1 MYAITAANGQL
12 GRLVIE
18 VLLETIPAS
27 QIVAI
32 ARSPQKA
39 ADLGSLGIAVREG
52 DYDRPETLASAFAGV
67 SKVLLIS
74 SSEVG
79 WRLPQHKA
87 AIDAA
92 KGAGVGLVAY
102 TSILHADTSPAK
114 LAQEHRATELALIE
128 SGLPHVLLRNGWYNE
143 NFLMALPAVLEHG
156 TLIGSAGNGRFSAA
170 ARRDFAEA
178 AAVALT
184 AEGQA
189 GKVYELA
196 GDEAVTMSE
205 IAAELSR
212 QSGKPVAFQNLPEE
226 AFKQALVSV
235 GLPEVLADALADE
248 DAIAADD
255 TLFDDGRQLSRLIGH
270 PTVSFRETVAKA
282 LAAKI

>member
-18 VLLETIPAS
+18 FLLERIPAA
-27 QIVAI
+27 QIVAV

-39 ADLGSLGIAVREG
+39 ADLAALGVAVREG
-52 DYDRPETLASAFAGV
+52 DYDRPDTMKSALDGAT
-67 SKVLLIS
+67 KVLLIS

-79 WRLPQHKA
+79 RRLPQHRA

-92 KGAGVGLVAY
+92 KAVGAELLAY

-128 SGLPHVLLRNGWYNE
+128 SGLPYVLLRNGWYNE
-143 NFLMALPAVLEHG
+143 NFLMALPAVLAHG

-170 ARRDFAEA
+170 SRRDFAEA
-178 AAVALT
+178 AAAVLT

-189 GKVYELA
+189 GKIYELA
-196 GDEAVTMSE
+196 GDEAFTMSE
-205 IAAELSR
+205 IATEVSR
-212 QSGKPVAFQNLPEE
+212 QSGKPVAFQNLPEQ
-226 AFKQALVSV
+226 AFKQALVSA
-235 GLPEVLADALADE
+235 GLPETLADVLADE
-248 DAIAADD
+248 DAIAAAD
-255 TLFDDGRQLSRLIGH
+255 TLFNDSRELSRLIGR
-270 PTVSFRETVAKA
+270 PTTRFADTLATA
-282 LAAKI
+282 LAAKG